1 MRPLKFILLTILLAA
16 AELVIGTALGYI
28 YGFINHNILKH
39 YQTGWSIAR
48 SIHFVFFI
56 RHMYGIVFFLPLFYF
71 GFNNEYLNLDILKNK
86 SNLRRVFIFY
96 FWFNTAGTTLIWF
109 IFLTLGSASLP
120 IFFSVVFLAIAL
132 SPYLLYKIP
141 PIKKL
146 INSL

>member
-1 MRPLKFILLTILLAA
+1 MRALKFILLTILLAA
-16 AELVIGTALGYI
+16 AELAIGTVLGYI
-28 YGFINHNILKH
+28 YGFINHNIFKH

-48 SIHFVFFI
+48 DIHFVFFI
-56 RHMYGIVFFLPLFYF
+56 RHMYGVIFFLPLFYF
-71 GFNNEYLNLDILKNK
+71 GFKDEYLDLDILKNK
-86 SNLRRVFIFY
+86 SNLRKVFIFY

-109 IFLTLGSASLP
+109 IFLPLDTGLFILY
-120 IFFSVVFLAIAL
+120 SVILLAIAL